1 MPKTV
6 PEDTVRNSGE
16 GQRNFRSPI
25 EMLVNTVSHMQRDL
39 AILRDEN
46 RTLRTPTTSQVIQA
60 PQRATLTTTEV
71 PRFDGTTNWVQYH
84 QVFEAIVQSN
94 GWDND
99 TAALQLFSHLENVAH
114 LVPLARRLSRSGLV
128 NALTAHYGSP
138 GRLADYRRQFERTI
152 RTTGEDPANFAT
164 ALEMLAVKAFGD
176 MGQTARLRLI
186 RDRFIAGHNSC
197 DLRRHLDSAP
207 PETPI
212 RDVVDR
218 CRVWESHADPAI
230 SRTRKPTTDP
240 TYPTFTVGETDSNN
254 EITKVAAVTEP
265 KSDQH
270 KLKEVI
276 RRTLAN
282 TELPNPKPEIP
293 DILERLQQLL
303 RELVPNTLEQT
314 LKSLFDGQQQRQ
326 RQPPRLRQ
334 QRRGWTD
341 VICFSCG
348 RSGHTATRC
357 PDF

>member
-1 MPKTV
+1 
-6 PEDTVRNSGE
+6 
-16 GQRNFRSPI
+16 
-25 EMLVNTVSHMQRDL
+25 
-39 AILRDEN
+39 
-46 RTLRTPTTSQVIQA
+46 
-60 PQRATLTTTEV
+60 
-71 PRFDGTTNWVQYH
+71 
-84 QVFEAIVQSN
+84 
-94 GWDND
+94 
-99 TAALQLFSHLENVAH
+99 
-114 LVPLARRLSRSGLV
+114 
-128 NALTAHYGSP
+128 
-138 GRLADYRRQFERTI
+138 
-152 RTTGEDPANFAT
+152 
-164 ALEMLAVKAFGD
+164 MLAVKAFGD
-176 MGQTARLRLI
+176 MGQKALLRLI
-186 RDRFIAGHNSC
+186 LDRFIAGHNSC

-218 CRVWESHADPAI
+218 CHVWESHADPAI

-270 KLKEVI
+270 KLMEVI

-293 DILERLQQLL
+293 DILERLL

-314 LKSLFDGQQQRQ
+314 LKSLFDGQRQWQ

-334 QRRGWTD
+334 QRRDWTD

-348 RSGHTATRC
+348 QSGHTAMHC
-357 PDF
+357 HDFNETLPFLQPWRTVKRSGGVTMIPPQAITDRRWAENDG